1 MNGWSIGYLGMPWW
15 NWQSSFNIPGK
26 ILFWHPELP
35 LNPLFMGVTV
45 KPVCTKQ
52 ELRKFIHLP
61 AKIHKGHKNWI
72 PPLYSDEW
80 EFFNS
85 EKNKS
90 FEYSDVIMLMA
101 YREKKLVGRIMG
113 IINYKYNELNREK
126 NARFN
131 YLETWDDR
139 EVIELLLQ
147 HVEDWAR
154 IKGMD
159 KLVGPLAFSDK
170 DPQGYLV
177 SGFNEPVSIA
187 THCNYEYVLGHL
199 KALDYKKDIDLVV
212 YKISIPEKTPELYEK
227 VAERARRNNPGIR
240 LLEFTRRKD
249 LRPWIRPIFTLI
261 NETFTEIYGFMPF
274 TLEEMDD
281 FANRYLLIMDP
292 RLIKVVVNER
302 NEPVAFVIGMP
313 DISKGIKQSRGYL
326 LPIGIIQILLSG
338 RRTRQLNLLLG
349 AIHPDYQNR
358 GLDTIMGSAMLD
370 SARKQKMEYIDSHL
384 EMESNSKVRAEME
397 YMGGEVYKTYRVY
410 GKSLKKITKK
420 DAVRRVKQLSEANC
434 G

>member
-1 MNGWSIGYLGMPWW
+1 
-15 NWQSSFNIPGK
+15 
-26 ILFWHPELP
+26 
-35 LNPLFMGVTV
+35 MGIIVQ
-45 KPVCTKQ
+45 PVCSKQ
-52 ELRKFIHLP
+52 DLRKFIHLP

-80 EFFNS
+80 EFLNS

-90 FEYSDVIMLMA
+90 FEYSDVIMLLA
-101 YREKKLVGRIMG
+101 YRDKKLVGRIMG
-113 IINYKYNELNREK
+113 VINYKYNELHREK

-139 EVIELLLQ
+139 EVMQVLLQ
-147 HVEDWAR
+147 HVEEWAR

-170 DPQGYLV
+170 DPQGYLI
-177 SGFNEPVSIA
+177 SGFDETIAIA
-187 THCNYEYVLGHL
+187 THCNYEFVIGHL
-199 KALDYKKDIDLVV
+199 EALGYKKEIDLVV
-212 YKISIPEKTPELYEK
+212 YKIRIPEKTPEMYQK
-227 VAERARRNNPGIR
+227 VAERAERNNPGIK

-261 NETFTEIYGFMPF
+261 NDTFTDIYGFMPF

-292 RLIKVVVNER
+292 RLIKAVVNER
-302 NEPVAFVIGMP
+302 NEPIAFVIGMP

-338 RRTRQLNLLLG
+338 RRSKQLNLLLG
-349 AIHPDYQNR
+349 AVHPDYQNR
-358 GLDTIMGSAMLD
+358 GVDTILGSAMLT
-370 SARKQKMEYIDSHL
+370 SARKQKLEYIDSHL
-384 EMESNSKVRAEME
+384 EMETNSKVRAQME
-397 YMGGEVYKTYRVY
+397 YMGGEVYKTYRVF
-410 GKSLKKITKK
+410 GKSIQKITEME
-420 DAVRRVKQLSEANC
+420 AAERIKQLAETEC
-434 G
+434 V